1 MEPYSHIRSLAAGGA
16 LPHAWLIFGPPKER
30 EALAAFLAAA
40 LLCGGAGEKPC
51 GSCSHCRKLGKGIHP
66 DLITLR
72 RLPDKREMTVEQ
84 VRSLHKEAW
93 VLPNEAA
100 RKVFLLPEADTMN
113 VSGQNALLKLLE
125 EPPAG
130 AAFLLLG
137 ENPGSFLSTVRS
149 RCLRLNALPEDPG
162 REREAQQ
169 ADSLAEAFIRRD
181 RLAFLRLAFRAEKLE
196 REPFDRLLE
205 AMLASAADLARTRP
219 PEERERAFQ
228 LWSCVEK
235 LRQMRRVYV
244 SPGHCMGYLVSQMG
258 TGAAGTGE

>member
-1 MEPYSHIRSLAAGGA
+1 MEPYSHIRDLAAGGA
-16 LPHAWLIFGPPKER
+16 LPHAWLLFGPKQER
-30 EALAAFLAAA
+30 EALADFLASA
-40 LLCGGAGEKPC
+40 LLCAGPGEKPC

-72 RLPDKREMTVEQ
+72 RLPDKRDMTVEQ
-84 VRSLHKEAW
+84 VRSLHREAW

-100 RKVFLLPEADTMN
+100 RKVFLLPEADTLN

-149 RCLRLNALPEDPG
+149 RCVRLSALPEATEG
-162 REREAQQ
+162 RGEGQQ
-169 ADSLAEAFIRRD
+169 ARELAEAFLRRD
-181 RLAFLRLAFRAEKLE
+181 RLGFARLAFRAEKLD
-196 REPFDRLLE
+196 REQFDRLLD
-205 AMLASAADLARTRP
+205 AMLAAAGSLARSMP
-219 PEERERAFQ
+219 AGEREWAFS
-228 LWSCVEK
+228 LSDSLEK

-244 SPGHCMGYLVSQMG
+244 SPGHCMGYLLSQMG
-258 TGAAGTGE
+258 TGASGAGE